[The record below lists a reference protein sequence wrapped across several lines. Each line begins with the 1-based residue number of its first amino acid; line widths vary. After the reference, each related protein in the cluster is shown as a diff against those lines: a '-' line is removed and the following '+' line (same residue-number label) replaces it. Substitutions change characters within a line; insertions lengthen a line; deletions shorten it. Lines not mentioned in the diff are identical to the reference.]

1 MLLTGTINVDFYA
14 LASIFLTTIIPS
26 PAAAIEQILLVATYD
41 NALVV
46 LPSDIHVITSNEN
59 VLKVVKLRK
68 SITES
73 KESDLFRDIKMTF
86 SQASYHAAYLPQKL
100 FCKT

>member
-1 MLLTGTINVDFYA
+1 MDFYA
-14 LASIFLTTIIPS
+14 LANIFLTTIIPS

-41 NALVV
+41 NALAV

-73 KESDLFRDIKMTF
+73 EESDIFRDI
-86 SQASYHAAYLPQKL
+86 
-100 FCKT
+100 